1 MGLQTFSV
9 DRINL
14 NKLTED
20 SNPYENLKYT
30 QEIPIYP
37 ALPGNPPSPNH
48 VFSAQTLSFWCQE
61 AQDKGN
67 GGAETTGMTLDVVE
81 TGQQLRGGVV
91 WGQISTAELWF
102 GYNYPLVN

>member
-37 ALPGNPPSPNH
+37 ALPGNPPLPQPCFFSSNF
-48 VFSAQTLSFWCQE
+48 VFLVPGSARQ
-61 AQDKGN
+61 
-67 GGAETTGMTLDVVE
+67 
-81 TGQQLRGGVV
+81 GQWWR
-91 WGQISTAELWF
+91 
-102 GYNYPLVN
+102 